1 MPSRLI
7 KWNSDPQKKGR
18 GPGTYY
24 HRGKGIYSKYSPA
37 RDATIVAKGYK
48 IDKIGI
54 PSKSKGRH
62 LGDGNLNSAWGM
74 FGKERRKR

>member
-1 MPSRLI
+1 MPSRLVR
-7 KWNSDPQKKGR
+7 WNKDPQGKGR

-24 HRGKGIYSKYSPA
+24 HRGKGIYSKYSTA
-37 RDATIVAKGYK
+37 RDSLIEAKGFK

-62 LGDGNLNSAWGM
+62 LGDGKLNESWGF
-74 FGKERRKR
+74 FGKQKKR

>member
-7 KWNSDPQKKGR
+7 RFNTDPQKKGR
-18 GPGTYY
+18 GAGVYY
-24 HRGKGIYSKYSPA
+24 HRGKGIYSKYDPE
-37 RDATIVAKGYK
+37 RDALIKASGYK

-62 LGDGNLNSAWGM
+62 LGDGKLKSWGI
-74 FGKERRKR
+74 FKKK